1 MIGPNASRR
10 ETCYSIGDLIP
21 FPIADFGLQIAAHG
35 VTMSDNGNDNAELP
49 IGFGMT
55 SSPRER
61 ESPVRTAR
69 PRPPAR
75 TLARDVLLALYPLAL
90 VMLTLTALLD
100 PPRVGAAA
108 LAQVLVH
115 FLFLPALLLVPL
127 ALLGGM
133 VLLRFALAAAAA
145 TFLLVYP
152 PALNLAV
159 PATAGS
165 AELSVLSWNIYV
177 GGVSPEQLRAALAEY
192 QPDVVML
199 QEARWRMFA
208 DDAELAAS
216 YPYQLLRPE
225 EAAPGMVIL
234 SRFPILE
241 SGVPSLDSD
250 HWDMPRM
257 LWARLDLGD
266 RTVTVVNAHPIAPR
280 IGGAGCRLAACYN
293 TGWRDRQISDVR
305 AVIDALRRPAEPL
318 IVAGDMN
325 VTEREPAYRELA
337 RGMQDAHRVAGRGFG
352 ASWRPGFV
360 EAPFGLIRIDYI
372 FTNEQARPVA
382 LHTDCANRG
391 SDHCLLVGRIG
402 LG

>member
-1 MIGPNASRR
+1 M
-10 ETCYSIGDLIP
+10 
-21 FPIADFGLQIAAHG
+21 
-35 VTMSDNGNDNAELP
+35 
-49 IGFGMT
+49 
-55 SSPRER
+55 
-61 ESPVRTAR
+61 
-69 PRPPAR
+69 
-75 TLARDVLLALYPLAL
+75 ARDVLLALYPLAL
-90 VMLTLTALLD
+90 VLLTLAALLE

-152 PALNLAV
+152 PALNLAA
-159 PATAGS
+159 PASAGS
-165 AELSVLSWNIYV
+165 AELSVLTWNVYV
-177 GGVSPEQLRAALAEY
+177 GGVSAEQLRAALAEY

-225 EAAPGMVIL
+225 ETAPGMVLL

-241 SGVPSLDSD
+241 AGVPTLDRD

-280 IGGAGCRLAACYN
+280 IRGAGCRLAACYN

-305 AVIDALRRPAEPL
+305 AVVETLRRPDEPL
-318 IVAGDMN
+318 IVAGDLN
-325 VTEREPAYRELA
+325 VTEREPAYHELA
-337 RGMQDAHRVAGRGFG
+337 RGLQDAHRVAGSGFG

-360 EAPFGLIRIDYI
+360 DLPFGLIRIDYL
-372 FTNEQARPVA
+372 FTNEHARPLA
-382 LHTDCANRG
+382 LHTDCARRG

-402 LG
+402 FG